1 LNTGRLPVTMGVE
14 LSVRMALPRLR
25 SSLDAYPVRV
35 NGRDFVALHDPEGVA
50 DSPVVI
56 PSRAFLIATLL
67 DGRRDLRD
75 IQVEYARWSG
85 GDLLFSWD
93 LQRLIEDL
101 DRHGLL
107 ESEALRARREA
118 IEAAF
123 RAAPVRQPAHAGTAY
138 PADPDALRETL
149 AGYLEGVRAEELADL
164 RPRGIVAPHID
175 LARGGWCYGWA
186 YAALAPHLPPAC
198 LVLGVAHAA
207 PPTPVVL
214 TAKPF
219 ATPLGELPVDVA
231 AVTFLQERLG
241 DLTAHE
247 ITHRTEH
254 SLEFQAVFLRAIAG
268 DRPPALVPL
277 LVSAFERWVAPG
289 QSPRDVPE
297 LERVVGAI
305 CDLVASRPG
314 GMAVIAGVD
323 FSHVGPR
330 FGDREAPGPA
340 LQSRTSV
347 RDREVLDAILLGD
360 PEGFWRQATA
370 DGNRQRIDALSAV
383 YVALRALA
391 PTRGRLLRYGQADD
405 PAGGIVSFASIAL
418 L

>member
-1 LNTGRLPVTMGVE
+1 MGMV
-14 LSVRMALPRLR
+14 LPRLR
-25 SSLDAYPVRV
+25 PSLDAYPVRV

-93 LQRLIEDL
+93 LQRLIDDL

-107 ESEALRARREA
+107 ESDTLQARREA

-138 PADPDALRETL
+138 PADPDALRKTL
-149 AGYLEGVRAEELADL
+149 AGHLAEVRTEELADL
-164 RPRGIVAPHID
+164 RPRGIIAPHID

-198 LVLGVAHAA
+198 LLLGVAHAA
-207 PPTPVVL
+207 PPMPVVL
-214 TAKPF
+214 TTKPF
-219 ATPLGELPVDVA
+219 ATPLGELPVDGVA
-231 AVTFLQERLG
+231 VDYLQERLG
-241 DLTAHE
+241 DLTVHE

-254 SLEFQAVFLRAIAG
+254 SLEFQMVFLRAIAG
-268 DRPPALVPL
+268 DRPVAVVPL
-277 LVSAFERWVAPG
+277 LVSAFERWVPPERT
-289 QSPRDVPE
+289 PRDVPE

-305 CDLVASRPG
+305 CDLVRHRDG

-330 FGDREAPGPA
+330 FGDREPPGPV

-347 RDREVLDAILLGD
+347 RDREVLDAIVQGD
-360 PEGFWRQATA
+360 AEAFWQRATA

-383 YVALRALA
+383 YVTLRALA
-391 PTRGRLLRYGQADD
+391 PTCGRLLRYGQADD
-405 PAGGIVSFASIAL
+405 PAGGIVSFAAVAL